1 MKSRASRPRSSI
13 APSSA
18 ILRTPSLLLLQLL
31 DSLLQ
36 GLHHAPEDHVE
47 LLVVERHQLPAV
59 QVLRLADPLAQRG
72 GLHLLGDEAYLVLAP
87 LDPIVHAGLHGI
99 EGLLELLLRE
109 VPDVRLEGLVR
120 EVHEAVAEDQLPVVG
135 AADVRLDRQVGEAVG
150 GVEAHELEESVHL
163 HAAAGERLELH
174 QPVLRVAV
182 EDQRRVSRGRGVACH
197 YAHGTVGH
205 HGDLLQQ
212 GAQHLHAAAAPRQ
225 AQEGQARF
233 RSYRPVHPQGVVH
246 QHALGPAGDGQHA
259 GRRIAA
265 QQRRLHPQV
274 ALDLLRGGDGAAA
287 REGPGGRRGAH
298 EELGEVRR
306 GGVERP
312 VRPDGDVL
320 LQPDAAGGEAGQ
332 QRAVFGAKGRGGVPD
347 LQFRRGALQQ
357 GRLDEGRG
365 RERVDGEV
373 RRGGHARGVLQGG
386 DPAVDGRDRASE
398 RVEGGHQGV
407 ARRSGPCSSN
417 PPRSR

>member
-1 MKSRASRPRSSI
+1 MPPASSP
-13 APSSA
+13 
-18 ILRTPSLLLLQLL
+18 
-31 DSLLQ
+31 
-36 GLHHAPEDHVE
+36 H
-47 LLVVERHQLPAV
+47 
-59 QVLRLADPLAQRG
+59 PL
-72 GLHLLGDEAYLVLAP
+72 
-87 LDPIVHAGLHGI
+87 
-99 EGLLELLLRE
+99 
-109 VPDVRLEGLVR
+109 
-120 EVHEAVAEDQLPVVG
+120 AEDQLPVVA
-135 AADVRLDRQVGEAVG
+135 AADVRFDRQVGEAVG

-182 EDQRRVSRGRGVACH
+182 QDQRRVSRGRGVARH
-197 YAHGTVGH
+197 DAHGTVGH

-306 GGVERP
+306 GGVEGP

-347 LQFRRGALQQ
+347 LQVRRGALQQ
-357 GRLDEGRG
+357 GRLDEARG

-386 DPAVDGRDRASE
+386 DPAVDGRDRAAE
-398 RVEGGHQGV
+398 RVECGHQGV
-407 ARRSGPCSSN
+407 AAVALGLAPAVRLDLDDAAVAQDRPSGEGRPEEQAADELGRELLLDEVEEATAGFLGKYLASSGAKLLLLRYR
-417 PPRSR
+417 PSASALV

>member
-1 MKSRASRPRSSI
+1 M
-13 APSSA
+13 
-18 ILRTPSLLLLQLL
+18 
-31 DSLLQ
+31 
-36 GLHHAPEDHVE
+36 
-47 LLVVERHQLPAV
+47 
-59 QVLRLADPLAQRG
+59 
-72 GLHLLGDEAYLVLAP
+72 
-87 LDPIVHAGLHGI
+87 
-99 EGLLELLLRE
+99 
-109 VPDVRLEGLVR
+109 
-120 EVHEAVAEDQLPVVG
+120 
-135 AADVRLDRQVGEAVG
+135 
-150 GVEAHELEESVHL
+150 
-163 HAAAGERLELH
+163 
-174 QPVLRVAV
+174 
-182 EDQRRVSRGRGVACH
+182 
-197 YAHGTVGH
+197 
-205 HGDLLQQ
+205 LQQ

-265 QQRRLHPQV
+265 QQRRLHVQV

-347 LQFRRGALQQ
+347 LQVRRGALQQ
-357 GRLDEGRG
+357 GRLDEARG

-373 RRGGHARGVLQGG
+373 RRGGHPRAVLQGG
-386 DPAVDGRDRASE
+386 DPAVDGRDRAAE
-398 RVEGGHQGV
+398 GVEGRHQRVAAVALALAPAVRLDLDDAAVAQDRPPGEGRPEEQAAYELGRELVLDEVEEAVALGHRRVPSKVPGVERREVAVAQVPPVRLRLGKGVAGELERGVREDGVGRQGRPGQEGLDLGRRHVGAHQGLEAAV
-407 ARRSGPCSSN
+407 GADRKVPGVGQRLGEEARAGDGVVDLGLGPRAG
-417 PPRSR
+417 PVLGERGRELGIQLGPGVER

>member
-1 MKSRASRPRSSI
+1 MA
-13 APSSA
+13 
-18 ILRTPSLLLLQLL
+18 
-31 DSLLQ
+31 
-36 GLHHAPEDHVE
+36 
-47 LLVVERHQLPAV
+47 
-59 QVLRLADPLAQRG
+59 
-72 GLHLLGDEAYLVLAP
+72 
-87 LDPIVHAGLHGI
+87 
-99 EGLLELLLRE
+99 
-109 VPDVRLEGLVR
+109 
-120 EVHEAVAEDQLPVVG
+120 
-135 AADVRLDRQVGEAVG
+135 
-150 GVEAHELEESVHL
+150 VEAHELEESVHL

-182 EDQRRVSRGRGVACH
+182 QDQRRVSRGRGVARH
-197 YAHGTVGH
+197 DAHGTVGH

-306 GGVERP
+306 GGVEGP

-347 LQFRRGALQQ
+347 LQVRRGALQQ
-357 GRLDEGRG
+357 GRLDEARG

-373 RRGGHARGVLQGG
+373 RREGHARGVLQGG
-386 DPAVDGRDRASE
+386 DPAVDGRDRAAE
-398 RVEGGHQGV
+398 RVECGHQGV
-407 ARRSGPCSSN
+407 AAVALGLAPAVRLDLDDAAVAQDRPSGEGRPEEQAADELGRELLLDEVEGPPQGSSESTWRRAARSCCCSGTARPPPPWKRRRRSARAWCP
-417 PPRSR
+417 